1 MKNKVEKLFRY
12 LKERT
17 ITLHNKMSTRDHIQ
31 GITNPNLFTIYYQNH
46 ESRRW
51 IKMPIRT
58 LPSGS
63 MNKSKYFLQD
73 LSV

>member
-31 GITNPNLFTIYYQNH
+31 GITNLYTIYYQNH

-51 IKMPIRT
+51 IKLPIWT

-63 MNKSKYFLQD
+63 TNKSKYFL
-73 LSV
+73 